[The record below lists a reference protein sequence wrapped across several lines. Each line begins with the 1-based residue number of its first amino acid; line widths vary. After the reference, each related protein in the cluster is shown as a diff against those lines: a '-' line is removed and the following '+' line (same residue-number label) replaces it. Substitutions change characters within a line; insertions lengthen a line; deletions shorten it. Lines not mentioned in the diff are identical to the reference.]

1 MKKGKRRAPLPSLA
15 LSLLGLGPLCLDI
28 EILWI
33 LLKNQRLSFG
43 YCLDITD
50 IAQEIGKPLYAYPW
64 FPRFVIF
71 RRHKKPAGA
80 GVRFFDKGFFPSVEP
95 LSQHAAS
102 VIFFPPLVKGFPRII
117 F

>member
-1 MKKGKRRAPLPSLA
+1 LKKGKRRAPLPSLA

-50 IAQEIGKPLYAYPW
+50 NTNAVQM
-64 FPRFVIF
+64 
-71 RRHKKPAGA
+71 KKAPFGA
-80 GVRFFDKGFFPSVEP
+80 
-95 LSQHAAS
+95 LA
-102 VIFFPPLVKGFPRII
+102 
-117 F
+117 